1 MPLFFKATNFV
12 GGCLLRHSNK
22 GVGDMSQNIN
32 KIMKQAQKL
41 QAQVMQAQQELQSKE
56 FEGVAGGGM
65 VKAVVNGAQELV
77 SIAINRE
84 VVDPDDV
91 EMLEDLIV
99 ASVKNAQEKIKA
111 ASDATFGNL
120 SGQMNIPGLN
130 LPG

>member
-1 MPLFFKATNFV
+1 
-12 GGCLLRHSNK
+12 
-22 GVGDMSQNIN
+22 MSQNIN

-41 QAQVMQAQQELQSKE
+41 QAQVMQAQQDLQNKQ
-56 FEGVAGGGM
+56 FEGTAGGGM
-65 VKAVVNGAQELV
+65 VKAVVNGGQELM

-99 ASVKNAQEKIKA
+99 AAVKNAQEKIKA
-111 ASDATFGNL
+111 ASDATFGGI
-120 SGQMNIPGLN
+120 SGQMNIPGFN

>member
-1 MPLFFKATNFV
+1 
-12 GGCLLRHSNK
+12 
-22 GVGDMSQNIN
+22 
-32 KIMKQAQKL
+32 MKQAQKL

-120 SGQMNIPGLN
+120 SGQMNIPGLS

>member
-1 MPLFFKATNFV
+1 
-12 GGCLLRHSNK
+12 
-22 GVGDMSQNIN
+22 MSQNIN